1 MAVKFVSPLGLPVA
15 GSDQSA
21 PSVAQI
27 YFNSTTKKV
36 KVYKSTGWA
45 ELGGSGSGS
54 SGKPG
59 MVTSWAGSHTN
70 VPTGWLLCDGAAV
83 SRTTYADLFAV
94 IGTNHGAGNGTTT
107 FNLPNYHDYWLV
119 AAPSSLSTAPNP
131 SGLPASW
138 VSTSGTTFYNSFAH
152 STNGAH
158 SSHATSMNLS
168 GGHFH
173 TAGHTHTVTSQTSG
187 SATEGT
193 HNVSGVFN
201 SAGAAHTHSITSGAN
216 PESGTNRIT
225 GATSAA
231 LDGHTH
237 VVSLASGGASSN
249 HVVSTTS
256 YAGTVSHASHTHA
269 SGTGTS
275 DSGLSNTGPNAD
287 HSHTI
292 SAIGS
297 SGGHAHAS
305 HDPKEQML
313 YYIIKT

>member
-15 GSDQSA
+15 ATDQTA
-21 PSVAQI
+21 PGLAQI

-45 ELGGSGSGS
+45 EIGGSSSGS

-70 VPTGWLLCDGAAV
+70 VPTGWILCDGSAV

-94 IGTNHGAGNGTTT
+94 IGTNFGAGDGSTT

-119 AAPSSLSTAPNP
+119 GAPSSLSTSPNP
-131 SGLPASW
+131 SGVPASW
-138 VSTSGTTFYNSFAH
+138 VVTTGTAFYESFSH

-158 SSHATSMNLS
+158 SSHATSMNS
-168 GGHFH
+168 AGGHSH
-173 TAGHTHTVTSQTSG
+173 TAGHPHTGTSAISG

-193 HNVSGVFN
+193 HTVSGAFN
-201 SAGAAHTHSITSGAN
+201 SAGAAHTHSITSGPN
-216 PESGTNRIT
+216 STSGTNRTT
-225 GATSAA
+225 GTTSAA
-231 LDGHTH
+231 ADGHTH

-249 HVVSTTS
+249 HQVGGDS
-256 YAGTVSHASHTHA
+256 YSGSVSHTSHTHA
-269 SGTGTS
+269 SGTGAS
-275 DSGLSNTGPNAD
+275 NSGLSSTGTNAD
-287 HSHTI
+287 HGHTI

-297 SGGHAHAS
+297 SGDHAHES
-305 HDPKEQML
+305 HDQRQQEL